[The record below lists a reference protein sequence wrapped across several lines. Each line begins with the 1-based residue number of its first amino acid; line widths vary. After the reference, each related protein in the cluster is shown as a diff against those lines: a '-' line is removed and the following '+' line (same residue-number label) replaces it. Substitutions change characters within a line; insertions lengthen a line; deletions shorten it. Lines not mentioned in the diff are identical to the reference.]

1 MPKINHSEPDC
12 EVMTEVVPLP
22 PRRPAITADLVR
34 GVARHLADLGWSSQ
48 PEVTLS
54 NGRRA
59 DLIAL
64 DTAGRIAIVEIKSS
78 VPDFQVD
85 IKWPEYREFCDLF
98 YFAVPAD
105 FPRELLP
112 ESEGLIVGDR
122 YGAAILR
129 ESVELKL
136 AAARRKAL
144 TLRLARLGAERLRRM
159 VDPGGL
165 GPEITL

>member
-1 MPKINHSEPDC
+1 MPKINHIEPDRA
-12 EVMTEVVPLP
+12 VMPRVAPAPLG
-22 PRRPAITADLVR
+22 RPAITADLVR
-34 GVARHLADLGWSSQ
+34 GVARHLADLGWYSQ
-48 PEVTLS
+48 PEVTLG

-85 IKWPEYREFCDLF
+85 LKWPEYREFCDLF

-105 FPRELLP
+105 FPRDLLP
-112 ESEGLIVGDR
+112 DSEGLIVGDR
-122 YGAAILR
+122 FGAAILR
-129 ESVELKL
+129 ETVEPKL
-136 AAARRKAL
+136 APARRKAL

-159 VDPGGL
+159 ADPGGL
-165 GPEITL
+165 GPELTL